1 MEKKILI
8 ATHGKMASGV
18 KNTLSLFVD
27 VSNIKTINAY
37 IDDGDW
43 AAEIYDFINDVKND
57 EIGIIF
63 TDILGGSVNQK
74 ALLINNK
81 SNVSIIAGFNIPLIM
96 EIILTEI
103 NNENDLRRIIEEA
116 KKQIQLVELI
126 KIKDENE
133 NSFLE

>member
-81 SNVSIIAGFNIPLIM
+81 PNVSIITGFNIPLIM